1 MLTSYMENVWSI
13 FRIFILCGCSGCLQ
27 KHYRIVYL
35 GRSFV
40 PNGLM
45 ASFKVIGVDIPSD
58 GFSCFFEISILRKI
72 CFLILEAA
80 EPTFNHDIICP
91 SAFSLRSS
99 ASFSRRLSSRL
110 LSNAREALARNSFFQ
125 LRRRFG
131 WISFSTART
140 LSSFSP
146 LEQLEYEVGF
156 KFSTEI
162 SSWFGH
168 NKYLLS
174 FVGYSISNSLRN
186 VVFSV
191 LIYETIIGGNGVSPP
206 FASSALIFVELL

>member
-110 LSNAREALARNSFFQ
+110 LSNARGALARNSFFQ
-125 LRRRFG
+125 LRRR
-131 WISFSTART
+131 
-140 LSSFSP
+140 
-146 LEQLEYEVGF
+146 
-156 KFSTEI
+156 
-162 SSWFGH
+162 
-168 NKYLLS
+168 
-174 FVGYSISNSLRN
+174 SLTFFPFRSM
-186 VVFSV
+186 VCHTT
-191 LIYETIIGGNGVSPP
+191 YDKETIFYDFLWRITIKFDRLQSLDQKHNRSKRKKTPH
-206 FASSALIFVELL
+206 SYL